1 MKVIKH
7 VVFWLGILVL
17 LTFLFAPYYTS
28 VSESFY
34 FVSMLLPVVI
44 GTNYFFNLILVPNF
58 LLKKRYSKFVL
69 YSIYM
74 LIISLYLEMVVITLS
89 FIFLAQYSYEN
100 MSPVSSDIFLLAV
113 TMYFIVLLFSFI
125 MLIKKSFVKETTIE
139 TLQEEKIKNQQVSF
153 TIRSE
158 RQMKTLLFDE
168 VLFIESL
175 SDYIKVHLENGTS
188 VISKEKISKLE
199 EKLPECFV
207 RTHRSFIVNKGKV
220 TALNKE
226 ILQIG
231 ELELPISRTYRK
243 TAWNS
248 LIDKG

>member
-7 VVFWLGILVL
+7 ASFWLAVLVL
-17 LTFLFAPYYTS
+17 LTFLFAPYSIS

-58 LLKKRYSKFVL
+58 LFKKKYFKFVL

-74 LIISLYLEMVVITLS
+74 IIISLYLEMVVIIIS

-100 MSPVSSDIFLLAV
+100 MSPVSSDIFLLAI

-125 MLIKKSFVKETTIE
+125 MLIRRSFVKEITIE
-139 TLQEEKIKNQQVSF
+139 TLKEEKVKNMEVSF
-153 TIRSE
+153 TVRSE
-158 RQMKTLLFDE
+158 RQMKTLLFED
-168 VLFIESL
+168 VMFVESM
-175 SDYIKVHLENGTS
+175 SDYIKINLKNGTS

-199 EKLPECFV
+199 EKLPEYFV
-207 RTHRSFIVNKGKV
+207 RIHRSFIVNKRKV
-220 TALNKE
+220 TTLSKE
-226 ILQIG
+226 ILNIG
-231 ELELPISRTYRK
+231 ESELPISRTYRK
-243 TAWNS
+243 AAW
-248 LIDKG
+248 DKLNDKA